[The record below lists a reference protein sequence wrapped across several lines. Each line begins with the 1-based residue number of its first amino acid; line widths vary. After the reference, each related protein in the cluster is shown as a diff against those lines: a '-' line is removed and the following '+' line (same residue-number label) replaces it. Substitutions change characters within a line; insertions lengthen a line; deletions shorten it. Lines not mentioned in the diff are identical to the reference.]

1 MVTTANFLGKW
12 TWTLTIDDIPLLH
25 DDKYVQSGVVDD
37 WPMALDRMNMAM
49 GQYLQ
54 KQEEDN

>member
-12 TWTLTIDDIPLLH
+12 TWTLTIDD
-25 DDKYVQSGVVDD
+25 DYVQSGVVDD
-37 WPMALDRMNMAM
+37 WPMGLDRMNMAM

-54 KQEEDN
+54 KQEGQ